1 MYYFKK
7 IWYNDKAY
15 KLVKMRMWYNAR
27 AYSIG
32 SFSRNYNGRNC
43 KQNARIRNLKDES
56 KTKLLE
62 NQLEDLIKLQ
72 EEAYKG
78 DRKAV
83 LKILNREF

>member
-1 MYYFKK
+1 MQEH
-7 IWYNDKAY
+7 IQLEVSLEIIMAEIAN
-15 KLVKMRMWYNAR
+15 KM
-27 AYSIG
+27 
-32 SFSRNYNGRNC
+32 
-43 KQNARIRNLKDES
+43 QELRNLKDES